1 MFLPACGEKWHS
13 IRPVWLPVGSPP
25 RVRGKDATIAFL
37 RKQTR
42 ITPACA
48 GKSTRPQESTRSPK
62 DHPRVCGEKS
72 AVYLLIALYL
82 GSPPRVRGK
91 VGRVLTH
98 SVILRITPACA
109 GKSETPAPTNP
120 RYTDHPR
127 VCGEKMPFKAAKY
140 HDYGSPPRV
149 RGKGSAAIRGRKNRR
164 ITPACAGKRAQKT
177 SQTAQG

>member
-1 MFLPACGEKWHS
+1 MSRPARLPRWAGNRLS
-13 IRPVWLPVGSPP
+13 VSAGL
-25 RVRGKDATIAFL
+25 RGKVAFNSAGL
-37 RKQTR
+37 VAGR

-48 GKSTRPQESTRSPK
+48 GKRRHHSLLEKTDQ
-62 DHPRVCGEKS
+62 DHPRVCGEKYS
-72 AVYLLIALYL
+72 TSGIHALSE

-91 VGRVLTH
+91 VGRVLAH